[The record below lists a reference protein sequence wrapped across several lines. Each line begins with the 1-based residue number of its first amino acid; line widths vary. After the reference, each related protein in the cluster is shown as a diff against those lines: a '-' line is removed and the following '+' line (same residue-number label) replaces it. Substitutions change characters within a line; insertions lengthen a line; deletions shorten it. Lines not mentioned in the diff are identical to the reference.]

1 MADFIGATPRNRIL
15 GALAD
20 AVQGVSD
27 FAGKPF
33 GYDNPPGKALS
44 GLLGLP
50 SVANTVNQL
59 SYGGA
64 LGTGSG
70 MTWKPKEDTMD
81 AAMIAAPMVKPMGIL
96 AKKSAEFA
104 APKAAQMAENYLVNT
119 GGILPATVWHGSP
132 HKFDKFD
139 ASKIGTGEGAQAY
152 GHGLYLAESPDVAK
166 QYQKELAT
174 NVNVNGKPFY
184 DGKGKQLSSTGNQD
198 VDDYILANHG
208 DIDAAIKNAI
218 DYEDNNVLPLLQ
230 ALKQKGAVSANNTGS
245 LYKVDLPDEHIA
257 KMLDWDKPLS
267 QQSQY
272 VKDALASSEVKY
284 GPLRQNRRI
293 ADIEYNGPTTGG
305 SIHNDIAHRLVPE
318 GQSDLWRGSTPLGNQ
333 GALAAEHLRQ
343 LGIPGIR
350 YLDGGSRG
358 TGAGTSNYVIF
369 PGNEDMLTILE
380 RNGQPNQFLGIK

>member
-1 MADFIGATPRNRIL
+1 MADFIGATPRNKIL

-50 SVANTVNQL
+50 AVANTVNQL
-59 SYGGA
+59 SYGGS

-139 ASKIGTGEGAQAY
+139 SSKIGTGEGAQAY

-198 VDDYILANHG
+198 VDDYILSNHG
-208 DIDAAIKNAI
+208 DIDAAIKNAT

-245 LYKVDLPDEHIA
+245 LYKVDLPDEQIA
-257 KMLDWDKPLS
+257 KMLDWDKPVG
-267 QQSQY
+267 QQTPH
-272 VKDALASSEVKY
+272 VRDAIHRVGREPAEY
-284 GPLRQNRRI
+284 GVERMADDMRMVEIQKLFNSPDGVNRLR
-293 ADIEYNGPTTGG
+293 E
-305 SIHNDIAHRLVPE
+305 
-318 GQSDLWRGSTPLGNQ
+318 
-333 GALAAEHLRQ
+333 

-358 TGAGTSNYVIF
+358 TGTGTSNYVIF

>member
-1 MADFIGATPRNRIL
+1 MADFIGATPRNKIL

-50 SVANTVNQL
+50 AVANTVNQL
-59 SYGGA
+59 SYGGS

-139 ASKIGTGEGAQAY
+139 SSKIGTGEGAQAY
-152 GHGLYLAESPDVAK
+152 GHGLYLAEAPGVAK
-166 QYQKELAT
+166 SYADKLGER
-174 NVNVNGKPFY
+174 VY
-184 DGKGKQLSSTGNQD
+184 KGK
-198 VDDYILANHG
+198 
-208 DIDAAIKNAI
+208 AIKSY
-218 DYEDNNVLPLLQ
+218 DYSGNVDFVDGSKAMIPD
-230 ALKQKGAVSANNTGS
+230 AEWSAFRAAVDKPTNPGS
-245 LYKVDLPDEHIA
+245 LYKVDLPDEQIA
-257 KMLDWDKPLS
+257 KMLDWDKPVG
-267 QQSQY
+267 QQTPH
-272 VKDALASSEVKY
+272 VRDAIHRVGREPAEY
-284 GPLRQNRRI
+284 GVERMADDMRMVEIQKLFNSPDGVNRLR
-293 ADIEYNGPTTGG
+293 E
-305 SIHNDIAHRLVPE
+305 
-318 GQSDLWRGSTPLGNQ
+318 
-333 GALAAEHLRQ
+333 

-358 TGAGTSNYVIF
+358 TGTGTSNYVIF